1 MNWFG
6 EIPDVSA
13 LDNSSKTDL
22 ILSLWQM
29 MNSSSAVIL
38 LNLLI
43 LGLFSFCVFLSHM
56 LFVLLCFVFNVYQFY
71 FSIWFYTISICQLHT
86 KSSVIFLKG
95 VTGRKK
101 SSSTVNPIN
110 EWAAAIF
117 SWLYEDVW
125 KVYNLI
131 DDYLHYPL
139 L

>member
-1 MNWFG
+1 MNWSG

-29 MNSSSAVIL
+29 MNSSSAIIL

-71 FSIWFYTISICQLHT
+71 FSVWFYTISICQLHT
-86 KSSVIFLKG
+86 KSSVIFWRGWQGGKKVVVQLTLSMGEQQLFSPGFMKMS
-95 VTGRKK
+95 GRY
-101 SSSTVNPIN
+101 TT
-110 EWAAAIF
+110 
-117 SWLYEDVW
+117 
-125 KVYNLI
+125 
-131 DDYLHYPL
+131 
-139 L
+139 